1 MNNSIKGN
9 FTVGTMV
16 VGTGLITSSYLNG
29 CDGIV
34 LEDLGVGERSYEITP
49 DDSFTAHAYVVE
61 WANGEICEILK
72 ENLRAKKPPTKD
84 DRTLTGEDVVMSM
97 FKECEGVV

>member
-1 MNNSIKGN
+1 MNNSIN
-9 FTVGTMV
+9 VGTMV
-16 VGTGLITSSYLNG
+16 VGTGLITSTYLNG

-34 LEDLGVGERSYEITP
+34 LEDLGVGECSYEITP
-49 DDSFTAHAYVVE
+49 DDSFTAHAYIVE

-72 ENLRAKKPPTKD
+72 ENLRAKKPPTKED
-84 DRTLTGEDVVMSM
+84 DVLTGEDVVMGM